1 MAEEKDEGQ
10 ERTEE
15 ATPKRREEA
24 REKGSVAK
32 SREAPSA
39 AILFASLIFFYF
51 NSSGLLQKLMSLVS
65 SIFRSVGQT
74 AVTVD
79 NIPHLLNGLIF
90 DVFMILLPL
99 FAVLFLASIV
109 ANVAQVGFL
118 FSSTALQPQ
127 FSKINPLSG
136 FKRLFSL
143 NSFVEL
149 VKSILKMTIIALVA
163 YSVVKKELKGF
174 MHLSDQ
180 TAGEFLVYTGTI
192 IFKILLTTGWA
203 LLVLALFDFLYQ
215 RWEYEK
221 GLKMTKQ
228 EIKDEMKNSEGNPLI
243 KSRIKRVQREMARR
257 RMMAAVPKADVVITN
272 PTHLAIAVAY
282 DQEKDVAPRVVA
294 KGADFVAEKIREIAR
309 KNDVPLVENKPL
321 AQVLYKMVDVN
332 GVIPEN
338 LYRSVAEV
346 LAYIYNLRK

>member
-24 REKGSVAK
+24 REKGRVGK
-32 SREAPSA
+32 SREVPSA
-39 AILFASLIFFYF
+39 AILFASLIYFYF
-51 NSSGLLQKLMSLVS
+51 NSSGLLQKLISLVS

-79 NIPHLLNGLIF
+79 NIPHLLNGLMF

-99 FAVLFLASIV
+99 FAVIFLISIL

-118 FSSTALQPQ
+118 LSAQAVQPQ
-127 FSKINPLSG
+127 FSKINPLNG

-149 VKSILKMTIIALVA
+149 VKNILKMLTIALVA
-163 YSVVKKELKGF
+163 YSVVKKEVEGF
-174 MHLSDQ
+174 MLLSDQ
-180 TAGEFLVYTGTI
+180 TVWEFLVYIGTI
-192 IFKILLTTGWA
+192 IFRILLTTGWV

-243 KSRIKRVQREMARR
+243 KSRIKRLQREMARR

-272 PTHLAIAVAY
+272 PTHLAVAVKY
-282 DQEKDVAPRVVA
+282 DRDKDVAPRVVA
-294 KGADFVAEKIREIAR
+294 KGAGFIAEKIREIAG

-346 LAYIYNLRK
+346 LAYIYNLRR

>member
-24 REKGSVAK
+24 REKGRVAK
-32 SREAPSA
+32 SREVPSA
-39 AILFASLIFFYF
+39 AILFASLIYFYF
-51 NSSGLLQKLMSLVS
+51 NSSGLLQNLISLAS

-79 NIPHLLNGLIF
+79 NIPHLLNGLMF

-99 FAVLFLASIV
+99 FAVIFLISIL

-118 FSSTALQPQ
+118 LSAQALQPQ
-127 FSKINPLSG
+127 FSKINPLNG

-149 VKSILKMTIIALVA
+149 VKNILKMLTIALVA
-163 YSVVKKELKGF
+163 YSVVKKEVEGF
-174 MHLSDQ
+174 MLLSDQ
-180 TAGEFLVYTGTI
+180 TVWEFLAYIGTI
-192 IFKILLTTGWA
+192 IFRILLTTGWV
-203 LLVLALFDFLYQ
+203 LLALALFDFLYQ

-243 KSRIKRVQREMARR
+243 KSRIKRLQREMARR

-272 PTHLAIAVAY
+272 PTHLAVAVKY
-282 DQEKDVAPRVVA
+282 DRDKDVAPRVVA
-294 KGADFVAEKIREIAR
+294 KGAGFIAEKIREIAR

-346 LAYIYNLRK
+346 LAYIYNLRR